1 MTETSPRTYPLM
13 APEQLFTQPK
23 PPPLPAKTAPSP
35 PQQSPAPM
43 LPDRLEQG
51 LPKNRSVAPPPVAL
65 IEDAN
70 QQVSPGVIY
79 EVAGHTKDGAPI
91 HVVTLDPTR
100 VKIAP
105 IFDAQS
111 RAISPQRVTEDRK
124 LLAAINASFF
134 SSTTLIGDLKGEGG
148 LFLDDNNKS
157 LDQVTDQRYFFGL
170 SPEGKIY
177 TGKGGFKE
185 AGGHARF
192 QSFLGGMPALYT
204 ASQKSRLEEDI
215 QSGAFA
221 KRATYGG
228 ASPDSSISR
237 SFLGVTADG
246 KVLLVTTGQGAKR
259 SQGAS
264 MAEAARIL
272 RNLGAQ
278 EAYILDGGGSTS
290 LYVQGELNTRSD
302 GRLVKSYLGA
312 WAR

>member
-1 MTETSPRTYPLM
+1 MTEALPRTYPLM
-13 APEQLFTQPK
+13 APEQLFTKPHSALPPK
-23 PPPLPAKTAPSP
+23 APAALPAQASPPPQDNLSQSLPPAKQA
-35 PQQSPAPM
+35 
-43 LPDRLEQG
+43 
-51 LPKNRSVAPPPVAL
+51 APPPVAL
-65 IEDAN
+65 IESAGKGIA
-70 QQVSPGVIY
+70 PGVHY
-79 EVAGHTKDGAPI
+79 EVTGHTKDGAPI
-91 HVVTLDPTR
+91 HVVTLDPTQ

-105 IFDAQS
+105 IFDKQS
-111 RAISPQRVTEDRK
+111 RTIAPQQISGDSK

-134 SSTTLIGDLKGEGG
+134 SNTTLIGDLKGQGG
-148 LFLDDNNKS
+148 LFLDDNNKA

-170 SPEGKIY
+170 TPEGKVY

-185 AGGHARF
+185 AGGNARF

-204 ASQKSRLEEDI
+204 TSQKANLEQDI
-215 QSGAFA
+215 RSGAFA
-221 KRATYGG
+221 QRATYGG

-246 KVLLVTTGQGAKR
+246 KVLLVATGQGSKR

-290 LYVQGELNTRSD
+290 MYVKGELNTPTD